1 MKSALA
7 AVLVA
12 LTGFA
17 AAASK
22 DDDEQPPALPAGEQP
37 AAPAPDETA
46 EDEAPDA
53 AEDAAEVFVPS
64 EAISED
70 IAVPFPVDI

>member
-7 AVLVA
+7 AVLMA
-12 LTGFA
+12 LAGFA

-22 DDDEQPPALPAGEQP
+22 DDEQPPALPADKQP
-37 AAPAPDETA
+37 AAPAPDEAA

>member
-12 LTGFA
+12 LAGFA

-22 DDDEQPPALPAGEQP
+22 DEQPPALPADKQP
-37 AAPAPDETA
+37 TVSAPDETD

>member
-12 LTGFA
+12 LAGCA

-22 DDDEQPPALPAGEQP
+22 DDEQPPALPAGERP
-37 AAPAPDETA
+37 AAPAPDETV
-46 EDEAPDA
+46 EDETPDA